1 MRERVETCGVLC
13 SGPTDG
19 ALDIFIYTL
28 SFPSPF
34 LLYFLTLLISFIVY
48 FKPNKRCFFSN
59 LLPPL
64 PVESGDVRSVTIV
77 CDEGGGR
84 GRQEVDGTT

>member
-1 MRERVETCGVLC
+1 MRERVETYRVLC

-34 LLYFLTLLISFIVY
+34 LLYFLTLLISFIVHLSQI
-48 FKPNKRCFFSN
+48 KGAFFFLTCS
-59 LLPPL
+59 LPCPW
-64 PVESGDVRSVTIV
+64 S
-77 CDEGGGR
+77 
-84 GRQEVDGTT
+84 QET